1 MPSVSRRQQ
10 RYLYAS
16 KGAAWVKEHGFDKYD
31 PSARKHPSKYR
42 KKNPRT
48 TALTRALMRAQ
59 EE

>member
-10 RYLYAS
+10 RYLYAN
-16 KGAAWVKEHGFDKYD
+16 KGSAWVHEHGFDKYD

-48 TALTRALMRAQ
+48 TALTRALMR
-59 EE
+59 